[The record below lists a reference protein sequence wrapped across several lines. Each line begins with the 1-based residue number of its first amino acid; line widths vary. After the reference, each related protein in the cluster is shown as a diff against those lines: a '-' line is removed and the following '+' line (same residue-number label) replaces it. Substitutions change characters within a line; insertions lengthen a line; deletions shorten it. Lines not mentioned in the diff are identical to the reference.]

1 MTPLQKYLKNRREAG
16 KGLDLD
22 TFGLIMD
29 DFIREND
36 VQLIVTLPAGKE
48 TPQVVDNIGAGPVM
62 TFYLLLN
69 CLGPI
74 FHDLLAILGEKTADK
89 EKLADALLELVR
101 ADMLGGDS

>member
-16 KGLDLD
+16 VKLDLD

-36 VQLIVTLPAGKE
+36 VQLIVTLPAGQE
-48 TPQVVDNIGAGPVM
+48 VPEVRDNIGAGPVM

-69 CLGPI
+69 CLGPV
-74 FHDLLAILGEKTADK
+74 FHDLLTVLGTKDVDK
-89 EKLADALLELVR
+89 EKLADALLELVK
-101 ADMLGGDS
+101 ADLLRDNS